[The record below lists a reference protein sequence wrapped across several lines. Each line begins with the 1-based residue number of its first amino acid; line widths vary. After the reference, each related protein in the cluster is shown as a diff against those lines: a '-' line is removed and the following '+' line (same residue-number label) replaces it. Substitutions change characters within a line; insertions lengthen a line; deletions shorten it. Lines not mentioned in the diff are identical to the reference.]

1 MPDQPHELIRDLI
14 HRISTWL
21 EINKENQKAVKPL
34 TEILEVLR
42 WAQESIN
49 TMPPE
54 VKTSFQAGI
63 LYANMAGVQTAL
75 EMYLPPV
82 HPVNVSGITSIG
94 SSTSS
99 ITSAALLLNPGGL
112 TRSDITG
119 SSWLLERSEAYKKL
133 QERQEKSR
141 RVREL
146 LGALQTRVPSDPNL
160 IAEFDYMMEKTAQ
173 GKVSSGEDDVSA
185 GIAMRNLLDHYKGKI
200 YEAARKAPDENM
212 TWAKMVERLTTFSPG
227 TIGYTTLLGEEAT
240 WSNLKSELSD
250 VAKNRAHGPIDVLN
264 VLLLTHLFTVLSLVT
279 LYRRPYERE
288 SIRLS
293 R

>member
-1 MPDQPHELIRDLI
+1 MTEQSREPIRNLI

-21 EINKENQKAVKPL
+21 ETNKENQKAVKLL

-54 VKTSFQAGI
+54 VKTSFPAGT

-75 EMYLPPV
+75 EMYLPPIRA
-82 HPVNVSGITSIG
+82 VNVAGITSIG

-99 ITSAALLLNPGGL
+99 ITSAALLLNPGNL
-112 TRSDITG
+112 SRTDIAG
-119 SSWLLERSEAYKKL
+119 SRWLLERSEEYRKI

-141 RVREL
+141 CVRDL
-146 LGALQTRVPSDPNL
+146 LGALQGRVPSGPNL
-160 IAEFDYMMEKTAQ
+160 IEEFDYMMEKTAQ

-200 YEAARKAPDENM
+200 YEAARKSPGENM
-212 TWAKMVERLTTFSPG
+212 TWKKMVEALTTYPPEA
-227 TIGYTTLLGEEAT
+227 IECTTLLGEEVT

-250 VAKNRAHGPIDVLN
+250 VAKNRARGRVDVLN
-264 VLLLTHLFTVLSLVT
+264 ILLLTHLFTVLSLVT
-279 LYRRPYERE
+279 L
-288 SIRLS
+288 
-293 R
+293 